1 MGFDG
6 PGLGGV
12 RFVTGGEF
20 AGILGG
26 KLAPSGTGGIE
37 FRRGLGGKEGISTS
51 LQVCP
56 QADDDEIY
64 GTGHGN
70 HTKAPHY
77 PKYSRLKTFL
87 LS

>member
-1 MGFDG
+1 MA
-6 PGLGGV
+6 LG
-12 RFVTGGEF
+12 E
-20 AGILGG
+20 LG
-26 KLAPSGTGGIE
+26 ST
-37 FRRGLGGKEGISTS
+37 RGLEGKRGGLNRFILVV

-77 PKYSRLKTFL
+77 PEYSRLKTFL